1 MAAQLSTACK
11 HQWSHLMAEITP
23 EERVC
28 SCSWDAHP
36 LCSISG
42 ALVKQVSKNL
52 LLLLMSLSTAI
63 LLVHTDYALET
74 YSACGLLGRVSQS

>member
-1 MAAQLSTACK
+1 MLLLLGCAPSMQ
-11 HQWSHLMAEITP
+11 HIW
-23 EERVC
+23 C
-28 SCSWDAHP
+28 SCQASFED
-36 LCSISG
+36 
-42 ALVKQVSKNL
+42 L